1 MFKKLMIAT
10 AVIGGVALIAFI
22 AISIWTVLFDNPG
35 TA

>member
-1 MFKKLMIAT
+1 MFKGLVVSFAAIA
-10 AVIGGVALIAFI
+10 AILVVAFI

>member
-1 MFKKLMIAT
+1 MLKKLIVIA
-10 AVIGGVALIAFI
+10 GVVAGVLVVGFI